1 VSAVVLYGP
10 PTSGKDTVTAALQA
24 VDPRFRLVTKLKQ
37 GSGRSTGYRFVSAE
51 ELESLR
57 RQNRIV
63 VETRRYGNIYAVDR
77 QSLTEP
83 QDRGLVPVTHIGNVA
98 DMRTL
103 LSGAQVQWLRVLLW
117 VPRDVCETRSRQ
129 RGDTDTA
136 KRLTA
141 WDETAQDLL
150 GSDLR
155 NLFDLVVRTDRS
167 DAERTAKDI
176 AAAVDRSPQAVHPED
191 LLATL
196 GLDPGPP
203 ARAHM

>member
-1 VSAVVLYGP
+1 MSAVVLYGP
-10 PTSGKDTVTAALQA
+10 PTSGKDTVTAVLQA

-77 QSLTEP
+77 QSLTKP

-176 AAAVDRSPQAVHPED
+176 AAAVDRAPQAVHPED

>member
-1 VSAVVLYGP
+1 MSAVVLYGP

-57 RQNRIV
+57 RQDRIV

-77 QSLTEP
+77 RSLTEP
-83 QDRGLVPVTHIGNVA
+83 QDSGLVPVTHIGNVA
-98 DMRTL
+98 DMRSL
-103 LSGAQVQWLRVLLW
+103 LSGARTQWVRVLLW
-117 VPRDVCETRSRQ
+117 VPKVVCETRSRQ

-141 WDETAQDLL
+141 WDETARDLL
-150 GSDLR
+150 DSDLR
-155 NLFDLVVRTDRS
+155 SLFDLVVRTDRS

-176 AAAVDRSPQAVHPED
+176 AAAVDRSPGALPPED
-191 LLATL
+191 VLATI
-196 GLDPGPP
+196 GLDPGRH
-203 ARAHM
+203 AQALM

>member
-1 VSAVVLYGP
+1 MSAVVLYGP

-37 GSGRSTGYRFVSAE
+37 GSGRSTGYRFVSSE

-57 RQNRIV
+57 HQNRIV
-63 VETRRYGNIYAVDR
+63 VETRRYGNVYAVDR
-77 QSLTEP
+77 RSLTQP
-83 QDRGLVPVTHIGNVA
+83 QEHGLVPVTHIGNVA
-98 DMRTL
+98 DMRSL
-103 LSGAQVQWLRVLLW
+103 LSGAPTQWLRVLLW
-117 VPRDVCETRSRQ
+117 VPREVCETRSRR

-141 WDETAQDLL
+141 WDETSQDLL
-150 GSDLR
+150 ASDLR

-176 AAAVDRSPQAVHPED
+176 AAAVDRPPAALAPED

-196 GLDPGPP
+196 GLEPGSP
-203 ARAHM
+203 ARAHR

>member
-1 VSAVVLYGP
+1 MSAVVLYGP

-63 VETRRYGNIYAVDR
+63 VATRRYGNIYAVDR

-83 QDRGLVPVTHIGNVA
+83 QDHGLVPVTHIGNVA

-103 LSGAQVQWLRVLLW
+103 LSGAPAQWLRVLLW

-129 RGDTDTA
+129 RGDADTA

-150 GSDLR
+150 DSDLR
-155 NLFDLVVRTDRS
+155 NLFDLVVRTDRA

-176 AAAVDRSPQAVHPED
+176 TAAVGRAPAALSPED

-196 GLDPGPP
+196 GLEPGPP
-203 ARAHM
+203 ARVHM